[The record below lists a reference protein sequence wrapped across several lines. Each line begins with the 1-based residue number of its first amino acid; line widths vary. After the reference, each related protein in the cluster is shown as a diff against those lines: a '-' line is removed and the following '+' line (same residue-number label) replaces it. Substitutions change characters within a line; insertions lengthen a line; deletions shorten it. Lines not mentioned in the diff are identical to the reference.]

1 MKDVDKI
8 LKGTQELFFRYGI
21 RSVTMDDI
29 AKHLGISK
37 KTIYKSFKDKDQ
49 IIMKLMQQK
58 LEEDEVQIKKDVEQ
72 SDNVVEEV
80 FNVMKH
86 IADIMGKIN
95 PNVFYDLQKHHPK
108 AWQLFIDFKEKCI
121 LRTVEVSLEKGKK
134 QGYIRSD
141 LNSKV
146 IGVLRIQELEMGF
159 DPTIFPPD
167 KFNILEVQLSLTE
180 HFLYGIC
187 TLKGHKLINK
197 FKQIVEEE

>member
-1 MKDVDKI
+1 M
-8 LKGTQELFFRYGI
+8 FFRYGI

-49 IIMKLMQQK
+49 VIMKLMQQK
-58 LEEDEVQIKKDVEQ
+58 LEEDEVQIKKDIEQ

-80 FNVMKH
+80 FNAMKH
-86 IADIMGKIN
+86 LGDVMTKVN
-95 PNVFYDLQKHHPK
+95 PNVFYDLQKYHPK
-108 AWQLFIDFKEKCI
+108 AWQMFHEFKEKCI
-121 LRTVEVSLEKGKK
+121 LRNVEVSLEKGKK
-134 QGYIRSD
+134 QGYIRAD

-146 IGVLRIQELEMGF
+146 LAILRIEELELGF
-159 DPTIFPPD
+159 NPVIFPPD
-167 KFNILEVQLSLTE
+167 KFNMLEVQLALTE

-187 TLKGHKLINK
+187 TLRGHKLINK